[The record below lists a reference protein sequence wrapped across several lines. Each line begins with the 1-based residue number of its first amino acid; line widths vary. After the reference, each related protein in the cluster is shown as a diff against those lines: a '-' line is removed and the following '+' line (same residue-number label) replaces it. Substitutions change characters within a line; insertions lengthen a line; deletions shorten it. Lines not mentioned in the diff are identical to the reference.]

1 MSAGREPFSYVERVR
16 FGDLDALRHVNNV
29 ELLRFFETARIAW
42 FRTTVP
48 EHDPTNP
55 GTFGVILAE
64 NHVAYRSPAFLDD
77 EIRTTIRPGDL
88 KRSSVRVNFEMR
100 AEADGRVLA
109 DGYAVLVS
117 YDYEAAATHPFPDSV
132 RDRLAASLIG

>member
-1 MSAGREPFSYVERVR
+1 VSAAPFAYVERVR

-42 FRTTVP
+42 FRSTVP

-55 GTFGVILAE
+55 GTLGVILAE
-64 NHVAYRSPAFLDD
+64 NHVSYRSPAFLDD
-77 EIRTTIRPGDL
+77 EIRTTIRPSDL
-88 KRSSVRVNFEMR
+88 KRSSVRVNFEMHV
-100 AEADGRVLA
+100 EEGRRLLA
-109 DGYAVLVS
+109 DGYGVLVS
-117 YDYEAAATHPFPDSV
+117 YDYEAGATHPFPDAV